1 MSCVWYIVRGTNAQ
15 LCYQVNILLDA
26 LDETLS
32 LKVAVEFYV
41 GFITLIER

>member
-15 LCYQVNILLDA
+15 LCCQVNILLDA
-26 LDETLS
+26 LDKTLS
-32 LKVAVEFYV
+32 LKVALEFYV